1 MFSLFNGRKEYY
13 YASRDK
19 NEELQA
25 TTTATPNRKAG
36 IQDSGIVVENQEV
49 PPSPFG
55 INSYAVDEDL
65 APSELS
71 SSAYGDSH
79 HSSYHNQQD
88 TDSPSQEITPKSRH
102 SQSKQHQQSSNSN
115 KMRASSKQQQQ
126 QQQQQQQS
134 LQPKQQQLRRSPNPS
149 SVHAISYV
157 TQAPEHGYSAGYE
170 DDLSTLGDES
180 IIRRGKHNQQKQMQ
194 LAQKQLEHQ
203 QKLKEQYAKSIN
215 KAHTKSTEEMSP
227 RSHDLSFTFSNVL
240 DVNERIH
247 TTSRLGYEITDDSMT
262 DRGGKEEFENDGKS
276 DKQEEEGF
284 IERNKWMIIKFIV
297 IVSLFL
303 LMVAAGVLV
312 VSLLH
317 MRSIANQTEAWTM
330 GNGNLAAA
338 TTDDDDAATSD
349 FGTYVPFVPKIPAW
363 PSPFPATESPS
374 ASPMD
379 APSASPMEAPSAG
392 PTISPSTLPPTVL
405 VAGDVAN
412 SSSAS
417 EQAKIGTDLK
427 FVIANFSPSSLP
439 LLDDPTSAQSRA
451 FDWMTKDPSYWNME
465 ISRIVQRWTLAVLF
479 YSTGGPNWNVE
490 YFPEAVADDK
500 SPWLSYS
507 DECLWESTN
516 DDTLGLI
523 CDNDKNYF
531 GIHLR
536 NVGLTGSLPSE
547 LGLLSDH
554 LRLLFVNGNDLTG
567 SLPSEL
573 GRLSALEKLNLQ
585 YNNFS
590 GSLPSE
596 IGNWGQLTIAS
607 LGNNQFSGQIP
618 ASTGSWGSMH
628 TIGFENN
635 VFYGTLPPE
644 WSNLPYL
651 ESVSLQGNFLTG
663 TIPYDYNFLYQL
675 TSLSLQRNDLTGE
688 MQQGLCPGE
697 NSMQELSADCPR
709 EMKCNCCTQCF
720 RDGK

>member
-13 YASRDK
+13 HASHDK
-19 NEELQA
+19 NEELEN
-25 TTTATPNRKAG
+25 ATPNRKAG
-36 IQDSGIVVENQEV
+36 IRDSGIVVDQREV

-55 INSYAVDEDL
+55 TNSYAVEEDP

-71 SSAYGDSH
+71 SSAYGDSYN
-79 HSSYHNQQD
+79 SSYHNQAD
-88 TDSPSQEITPKSRH
+88 TPSQEIRPKSRQ
-102 SQSKQHQQSSNSN
+102 SQQKQSKES
-115 KMRASSKQQQQ
+115 KMRPSSKQQSQKQQ
-126 QQQQQQQS
+126 R
-134 LQPKQQQLRRSPNPS
+134 QQLRKSPNPS

-194 LAQKQLEHQ
+194 LAQKQLEYQ
-203 QKLKEQYAKSIN
+203 QKLKQQYAKSIS

-227 RSHDLSFTFSNVL
+227 RSQDLSYSFSNVL
-240 DVNERIH
+240 DVNEKIH
-247 TTSRLGYEITDDSMT
+247 TTSHLGYEITDDSMT
-262 DRGGKEEFENDGKS
+262 DRRGKGDDDGDS
-276 DKQEEEGF
+276 DKQQEESF
-284 IERNKWMIIKFIV
+284 IERNKWTIIKFLV
-297 IVSLFL
+297 IISLFL

-330 GNGNLAAA
+330 DSGNLAAVD
-338 TTDDDDAATSD
+338 DDDDAAMSD
-349 FGTYVPFVPKIPAW
+349 FGTSVPFVPQIPAW
-363 PSPFPATESPS
+363 PSPFPATQSPS
-374 ASPMD
+374 V
-379 APSASPMEAPSAG
+379 SPMEAPSAG
-392 PTISPSTLPPTVL
+392 PTISPSTLPPTALEVEEI
-405 VAGDVAN
+405 VN
-412 SSSAS
+412 SSSTS
-417 EQAKIGTDLK
+417 EQAKVGTDLR

-439 LLDDPTSAQSRA
+439 LLEDPDSAQAQA
-451 FDWMTKDPSYWNME
+451 FEWMTKDPSYWSME

-479 YSTGGPNWNVE
+479 YSTGGPNWNTE
-490 YFPEAVADDK
+490 NFPDAYAEGK
-500 SPWLSYS
+500 NPWLSYS

-516 DDTLGLI
+516 DDTQGLI

-536 NVGLTGSLPSE
+536 DVGLTGSLPAE

-554 LRLLFVNGNDLTG
+554 LRLLFLNGNELTG
-567 SLPSEL
+567 SMPSEL

-590 GSLPSE
+590 GSLPFE

-618 ASTGSWGSMH
+618 ASTGSWGSMQ

-635 VFYGTLPPE
+635 IFYGTLPPE
-644 WSNLPYL
+644 WVNMPYL

-675 TSLSLQRNDLTGE
+675 TSLSLQSNDLTGE
-688 MQQGLCPGE
+688 MQWGLCPGE
-697 NSMQELSADCPR
+697 NSMQKLSADCPR
-709 EMKCNCCTQCF
+709 DIKCNCCTACF